1 MRGRVFLAFL
11 LMLLLMAAAFG
22 IGAYRAHFDEKV
34 KIDQTL
40 GSLNEVLTA
49 RIEMGNNL
57 LTVAGRHLDAEEPL
71 IISIRTQL
79 ANLSGQVSLSEK
91 AAANR
96 QLTIDSKALLDVLE
110 HTASVIQD
118 GRDLNYVTG
127 LLPRGFEQSAQWA
140 DASVYNTAAKAFN
153 DRLSGSLS
161 GRIAQFCGIEKA
173 EFFSVGEE
181 GL

>member
-22 IGAYRAHFDEKV
+22 IGAYRAHFNERIR
-34 KIDQTL
+34 IDQAL
-40 GSLNEVLTA
+40 ESLKEVLTA

-57 LTVAGRHLDAEEPL
+57 LTVAGRHLDASDPM
-71 IISIRTQL
+71 IISIRAQIGI
-79 ANLSGQVSLSEK
+79 LSGQASLSEK
-91 AAANR
+91 AAANQ
-96 QLTIDSKALLDVLE
+96 QLTIDSKALLDILE

-140 DASVYNTAAKAFN
+140 DASAYNTAARAFN
-153 DRLSGSLS
+153 DRLNSSFS
-161 GRIAQFCGIEKA
+161 GRIAQFLGVEKA
-173 EFFSVGEE
+173 EFFSTVEE